1 MQDNMSPVTSS
12 SKRNHAWKAV
22 LAVLLAAFSLVSA
35 PQARAATLFPTPGLL
50 ELLPVGS
57 VIGDGSNPVMMHVMA
72 LDPNGAAFSEL
83 KLKIST
89 TGGNAGGAQ
98 DLGNGL
104 YRFALMPPK
113 VDAERTIELTLKA
126 KTPEKETLTKTYA
139 LTVVPASARR
149 IQVTA
154 SPDSLLLGRD
164 DAATLTID
172 LSGTAA
178 GDISKTQLAVTT
190 TSGQVT
196 NLTHLGDS
204 RWSARYE
211 PPKQQYPQLAL
222 ITVSDQNDPSRTYG
236 HARIR
241 LIGKTPY
248 PIAAAPNATVILSVS
263 GRDFGP
269 VMTDSAGKAKLPI
282 EVPPGIGEITQITT
296 VGAETQ
302 RDLKKLKVPTSPRI
316 ALMALPAG
324 VPADDRVTIPVRAV
338 VSTATGAP
346 DEQAYIQITAT
357 AGTVTEARHEG
368 DGVYVADYRPPT
380 GNATV
385 RATLVASLPQEP
397 GQASS
402 ADVSLAPVRP
412 SGIALT
418 PDPKKMAA
426 TAEGFHILAKVNG
439 HSGTGLAG
447 RDLRFTANGARL
459 VGTVKDLKGGD
470 YKAAFAT
477 KGKNL
482 PADVSV
488 AVSTPATGN
497 PLREI
502 LLIPARTR
510 LPNDG
515 LSSSMLTVMTLDEFG
530 YPVGNVVVSL
540 SLAAGD
546 GSLPSTVTTGAMG
559 MAQVYYTA
567 GRNAGV
573 VNIQGRA
580 GNYVG
585 GAPILQAPLDVV
597 TGLTLPV
604 SGTESTRE
612 HAASWSNNIQTVRV
626 EREGATGA
634 LLPVE
639 SKPDT
644 GAPGALAKLVMNV
657 EPGSIVPGGSVT
669 LKVRA
674 TDENDRGIGGIA
686 FDLVASDASSG
697 PITDQG
703 NGNYT
708 VKLTAENSAQG
719 HIKVTVVADEGAKA
733 AFRRISVVGDPIV
746 EAPAVAEPVQEEPA
760 TPEQP
765 EPAQAEEVAEEPA
778 VAEAA
783 PMPEPA
789 PTPSEGTA
797 TATEDD
803 MLSVRA
809 TTGPGGYR
817 YIYTVHSTPK
827 QLVAEGDPIPF
838 GRSLE
843 LTGTSSDGEPTPM
856 LAPTLDIAVEGWL
869 PQLPLVGAEI
879 RYRSTWFGV
888 DTEAFA
894 QGSDGI
900 DLSWFDTFITAT
912 AKGRYSIE
920 SGGMTYTA
928 ALSGGFVYTAMP
940 IVAEW
945 SPAWTEDRGLWF
957 YPWSFI
963 SLYGDATVGVEME
976 NGLDARIILGM
987 GTEAY
992 SGVFATDTT
1001 LNVSYPINDMF
1012 SAHAMYNRLQRAI
1025 IIPESAESSTAMITA
1040 EDIRA
1045 GFSLGVGAS
1054 F

>member
-1 MQDNMSPVTSS
+1 M
-12 SKRNHAWKAV
+12 RAWTALLTMLLTA
-22 LAVLLAAFSLVSA
+22 LALVI
-35 PQARAATLFPTPGLL
+35 PQARAATLFPAPGLL

-57 VIGDGSNPVMMHVMA
+57 VIGDGSNPVMMHVLA
-72 LDPNGAAFSEL
+72 LDPNGGAFSEL
-83 KLKIST
+83 KFKIST
-89 TGGNAGGAQ
+89 TGGNAGVAQ

-113 VDAERTIELTLKA
+113 VDAERTIELTIKA
-126 KTPEKETLTKTYA
+126 KTPEKETLAKTYA
-139 LTVVPASARR
+139 LTVVPRSARR
-149 IQVTA
+149 IKVTA

-178 GDISKTQLAVTT
+178 GDVSKTQLVVSA

-196 NLTHLGDS
+196 NLTHLGEG
-204 RWSARYE
+204 RWSARFE
-211 PPKQQYPQLAL
+211 PPKQQFPQLAL
-222 ITVSDQNDPSRTYG
+222 ITVADENDPSRTYG

-241 LIGKTPY
+241 LVGKTPY
-248 PIAAAPNATVILSVS
+248 PVASSPNATVILSVG

-269 VMTDSAGKAKLPI
+269 VMTDANGKAKLKI
-282 EVPPGIGEITQITT
+282 EVPPGVGEITQITT

-316 ALMALPAG
+316 SLLPLPPG

-338 VSTATGAP
+338 VATAQGEA
-346 DEQAYIQITAT
+346 DGQAYLQITAT

-368 DGVYVADYRPPT
+368 DGVYVAEYRPPT

-385 RATLVASLPQEP
+385 RATLVASLPQQP

-402 ADVSLAPVRP
+402 ADISLAPVRP
-412 SGIALT
+412 TGVELT
-418 PDPKKMAA
+418 PDPAKMAA
-426 TAEGFHILAKVNG
+426 TAEGFHVLAKVSG
-439 HSGTGLAG
+439 HTGSGLTS

-459 VGTVKDLKGGD
+459 IGTVKDLKGGD

-515 LSSSMLTVMTLDEFG
+515 LSHSMLTVMTLDEFG
-530 YPVGNVVVSL
+530 YPVSNVVVSL
-540 SLAAGD
+540 SLASGD

-567 GRNAGV
+567 GRAAGL

-585 GAPILQAPLDVV
+585 GTPVLQAPLELLP
-597 TGLTLPV
+597 GLALPF
-604 SGTESTRE
+604 SGTETTRK
-612 HAASWSNNIQTVRV
+612 HAASWSNNIQTIRV
-626 EREGATGA
+626 EREGVTGA

-644 GAPGALAKLVMNV
+644 GAPGELAKLVMSA
-657 EPGSIVPGGSVT
+657 EPNSIVPGGSVT

-686 FDLVASDASSG
+686 FDLVASDATFG

-708 VKLTAENSAQG
+708 VSLTAENSAQG
-719 HIKVTVVADEGAKA
+719 HIKVTVVADDGGKA

-746 EAPAVAEPVQEEPA
+746 EKKPEPVVTEPVVEEPKETEEVS
-760 TPEQP
+760 TPEPDPQP
-765 EPAQAEEVAEEPA
+765 VVDDKSEPADSADDDLF
-778 VAEAA
+778 AA
-783 PMPEPA
+783 RI
-789 PTPSEGTA
+789 TA
-797 TATEDD
+797 
-803 MLSVRA
+803 
-809 TTGPGGYR
+809 GPGGYR
-817 YIYTVHSTPK
+817 YIYSVHSTPK
-827 QLVAEGDPIPF
+827 QLIAEGDPVPF

-843 LTGTSSDGEPTPM
+843 LTGTSSDGTATPL
-856 LAPTLDIAVEGWL
+856 LAPTVDISLEGWL
-869 PQLPLVGAEI
+869 PQFSLVGAEI
-879 RYRSTWFGV
+879 RYRATWFGV
-888 DTEAFA
+888 DTESFA
-894 QGSDGI
+894 QGSEGV
-900 DLSWFDTFITAT
+900 DLSWLDTFITAT
-912 AKGRYSIE
+912 AKARYNLEKGGNTYSAAV
-920 SGGMTYTA
+920 SGG
-928 ALSGGFVYTAMP
+928 LVYTSMP

-945 SPAWTEDRGLWF
+945 SPPWTEQRGLWF

-963 SLYGDATVGVEME
+963 SLYGDASLGVAHES
-976 NGLDARIILGM
+976 GVDARVSLGI

-992 SGVFATDTT
+992 SGLFATDATF
-1001 LNVSYPINDMF
+1001 NVSYPLTDMLRV
-1012 SAHAMYNRLQRAI
+1012 HALYNRLERAV
-1025 IIPESAESSTAMITA
+1025 IIPEAADSKEAMITA
-1040 EDIRA
+1040 EDIRS
-1045 GFSLGVGAS
+1045 GFSLGIGAS

>member
-1 MQDNMSPVTSS
+1 M
-12 SKRNHAWKAV
+12 RAGAAV
-22 LAVLLAAFSLVSA
+22 LTVLLAALAFVA
-35 PQARAATLFPTPGLL
+35 PQARAATLFPAPGML
-50 ELLPVGS
+50 ELLPFGS
-57 VIGDGSNPVMMHVMA
+57 VIGDGSNPVMMHVLA

-83 KLKIST
+83 KFKISA

-98 DLGNGL
+98 HLGNGL

-113 VDAERTIELTLKA
+113 VDAERTIELTIKA

-139 LTVVPASARR
+139 VTVVPPSARR
-149 IQVTA
+149 IKVTA

-172 LSGTAA
+172 FSGTAA
-178 GDISKTQLAVTT
+178 SDVSKTQLVVNA
-190 TSGQVT
+190 TSGKVS
-196 NLTHLGDS
+196 NLTHLGEG
-204 RWSARYE
+204 RWSARFE
-211 PPKQQYPQLAL
+211 PPKQQFPQLAL
-222 ITVSDQNDPSRTYG
+222 ITVADQNDPSRTYG

-241 LIGKTPY
+241 LVGKTPY
-248 PIAAAPNATVILSVS
+248 PIASSPNATVILSVG

-269 VMTDSAGKAKLPI
+269 IKTDGSGRAKLPI
-282 EVPPGIGEITQITT
+282 EVPPGVGEITQITT

-316 ALMALPAG
+316 SLLPLPAG
-324 VPADDRVTIPVRAV
+324 VPADDRITIPVRAV
-338 VSTATGAP
+338 VSTAQG
-346 DEQAYIQITAT
+346 DSDGQAYLQITAT

-368 DGVYVADYRPPT
+368 DGVYVAEYRPPT

-402 ADVSLAPVRP
+402 ADISLAPVRP
-412 SGIALT
+412 AGVELT
-418 PDPKKMAA
+418 PEPAKMAA
-426 TAEGFHILAKVNG
+426 TAEGFHILAKVSG
-439 HSGTGLAG
+439 HTATGLAS

-459 VGTVKDLKGGD
+459 IGTVKDLKGGD

-530 YPVGNVVVSL
+530 YPVGNIVVSL
-540 SLAAGD
+540 SLATGD

-567 GRNAGV
+567 GRTAGL

-580 GNYVG
+580 GGYVG
-585 GAPILQAPLDVV
+585 GAPILQAPLDLIP
-597 TGLTLPV
+597 GLALPF
-604 SGTESTRE
+604 SGTESTRK

-626 EREGATGA
+626 EREGVTGA

-639 SKPDT
+639 SRPDT
-644 GAPGALAKLVMNV
+644 GAPGELAKLVMSA
-657 EPGSIVPGGSVT
+657 EPNSIVPGGSVT
-669 LKVRA
+669 LKIRA

-686 FDLVASDASSG
+686 FDLVASDASFG
-697 PITDQG
+697 PITDRG
-703 NGNYT
+703 NGNYA
-708 VKLTAENSAQG
+708 VSLKAENSAHG
-719 HIKVTVVADEGAKA
+719 HIKVTVVADDGGKA

-746 EAPAVAEPVQEEPA
+746 ETPAVTEPVEKEPEEPEEPE
-760 TPEQP
+760 TPE
-765 EPAQAEEVAEEPA
+765 ET
-778 VAEAA
+778 
-783 PMPEPA
+783 EPA
-789 PTPSEGTA
+789 PVVVDTTEPDEPADDDLFAARITA
-797 TATEDD
+797 
-803 MLSVRA
+803 
-809 TTGPGGYR
+809 GPGGYR

-827 QLVAEGDPIPF
+827 QLIAEGDPIPF

-843 LTGTSSDGEPTPM
+843 LTGTSADGAATPL
-856 LAPTLDIAVEGWL
+856 LAPTVDISLEGWL
-869 PQLPLVGAEI
+869 PQFSLLGAEV
-879 RYRSTWFGV
+879 RYRATWFGV
-888 DTEAFA
+888 DTESFA
-894 QGSDGI
+894 QGAEGV
-900 DLSWFDTFITAT
+900 DLSWVDTFLTAT
-912 AKGRYSIE
+912 AKARYRLE
-920 SGGMTYTA
+920 SGGTTYSA
-928 ALSGGFVYTAMP
+928 ALSGGLVYTAMP

-963 SLYGDATVGVEME
+963 SLYGDATLGVALES
-976 NGLDARIILGM
+976 GLDARVTMGI

-992 SGVFATDTT
+992 SGLFATDAT
-1001 LNVSYPINDMF
+1001 LNLSYPLTEMF
-1012 SAHAMYNRLQRAI
+1012 RAHALYNRLERAV
-1025 IIPESAESSTAMITA
+1025 IIPEAADSEEAMITA
-1040 EDIRA
+1040 EDIRS
-1045 GFSLGVGAS
+1045 GFSLGIGAA